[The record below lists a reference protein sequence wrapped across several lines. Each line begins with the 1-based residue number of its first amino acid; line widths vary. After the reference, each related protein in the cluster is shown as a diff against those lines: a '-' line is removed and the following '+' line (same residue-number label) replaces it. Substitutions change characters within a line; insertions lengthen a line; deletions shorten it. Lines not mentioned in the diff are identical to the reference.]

1 MAASDKA
8 ARFPGWIALLGL
20 LVVALAVAGAW
31 WSRRPTVETPQVTQ
45 PPLAR
50 KKIVGEAIK
59 PPPRPSG
66 YVGSEECTR
75 CHAAIAEA
83 YKGHSMYRSAGATPG
98 SDDLE
103 NFSEGT
109 EFKFDDGRIYRVEKR
124 DDGIYH
130 HEVLLDNEGE
140 LIYDEEAKIGFFI
153 GSGARGKSYAIN
165 RDGILLQSPISWYTS
180 AQKWDISPGYS
191 YRHKRF
197 GRRIGFEC
205 VDCHAGRPT
214 HDAGHDDYFPGEVLI
229 EAAIGCERCHGPGKE
244 HIEFHETKSSDD
256 AQEWAKADDP
266 IVNPSRLD
274 PDRREAVCYQ
284 CHLIGKMRFR
294 RYGRTFDDFRPG
306 DRLDEI
312 WATMVAS
319 TSVRGDRKTKAV
331 SHVEQMRESTCF
343 TKSEGRFG
351 CTSCHDAHAMPPAGE
366 VDAYYRQ
373 RCLDC
378 HADKG
383 CSLPTEKQAA
393 APANNSCI
401 HCHMPKLTAHDVA
414 HASQTDHRVL
424 RVATEETTAEP
435 GGEGDRLVLFDQE
448 HTVMPEW
455 ELERVLALSKVRKLQ
470 ETNYASKA
478 AAQEVE
484 QTLSMIADIAQDD
497 AATWAALGNLADLRQ
512 DGASALKHWRRALEL
527 RPNDETVLDSLI
539 RVSQQQGDYQ
549 AALAYVDQA
558 IKLNPNLSRDYFRR
572 AAMLAQ
578 FGRWPEALADAE
590 RAVEIDPLDKK
601 ARRWLR
607 DAYRQTGNLPASN
620 KHEDIL
626 QRISTLPK
634 PPG

>member
-1 MAASDKA
+1 MAAASDRA
-8 ARFPGWIALLGL
+8 AKSPAWIALLGVP
-20 LVVALAVAGAW
+20 VVALMVAGAW
-31 WSRRPTVETPQVTQ
+31 WSRRPTVETAQVTEA
-45 PPLAR
+45 PPPH
-50 KKIVGEAIK
+50 KKIVGEAVK

-66 YVGSEECTR
+66 YVGSEACTK
-75 CHAAIAEA
+75 CHAAIAET
-83 YKGHSMYRSAGATPG
+83 YQGHSMYRSAGATPG
-98 SDDLE
+98 SDDVE
-103 NFSEGT
+103 NFSEAT

-130 HEVLLDNEGE
+130 HEVLLDNDGE

-214 HDAGHDDYFPGEVLI
+214 HDADHDDYFPGEVLI

-244 HIEFHETKSSDD
+244 HIEFHETKNSGDT
-256 AQEWAKADDP
+256 QELAKADDP

-284 CHLIGKMRFR
+284 CHLIGKMRLR

-312 WATMVAS
+312 WATMVAG
-319 TSVRGDRKTKAV
+319 TGVRGDHKTKAV

-343 TKSEGRFG
+343 VKSEGRFG
-351 CTSCHDAHAMPPAGE
+351 CTSCHDAHAMPVAAE
-366 VDAYYRQ
+366 ADIYYRQ

-378 HADKG
+378 HADRG
-383 CSLPTEKQAA
+383 CSLPAEKQAA

-401 HCHMPKLTAHDVA
+401 HCHMPKLAAHDVA

-424 RVATEETTAEP
+424 RVAEENAAQAGPEAEL
-435 GGEGDRLVLFDQE
+435 ELFDQE
-448 HTVMPEW
+448 HTMMPEW

-484 QTLSMIADIAQDD
+484 RTLSMIADIAQDD

-512 DGASALKHWRRALEL
+512 DGATARKHWERALEL
-527 RPNDETVLDSLI
+527 RPNSEAVLDSLV
-539 RVSQQQGDYQ
+539 RVCQQQGDYQ
-549 AALAYVDQA
+549 AALDYVDRA
-558 IKLNPNLSRDYFRR
+558 IRLNPNQSRSHFSR
-572 AAMLAQ
+572 AVMLAQ
-578 FGRWPEALADAE
+578 FGRWPEALADGE
-590 RAVEIDPLDKK
+590 RAVEIEPLDKK
-601 ARRWLR
+601 SRRWLR
-607 DAYRQTGNLPASN
+607 DAYRQTGDLEGSR
-620 KHEDIL
+620 KHDDIL
-626 QRISTLPK
+626 QRISALPQ